1 MMNAPTTIPPLHI
14 LAAKIVTNEFD
25 GLPAT
30 DQPYYSNDEWLTA
43 AQCALD
49 GDYSEL
55 DFMLR
60 FEKAHAV
67 WVRKTEAFQ
76 MRWAEDCKTWF
87 DAIGVHQFPSGLG
100 VAA

>member
-1 MMNAPTTIPPLHI
+1 MNAPTTIPPLHI
-14 LAAKIVTNEFD
+14 LAAQIVTNDFD

-30 DQPYYSNDEWLTA
+30 DQCYYSNDEWLTA
-43 AQCALD
+43 AQYALD
-49 GDYSEL
+49 SSDWGEL

-67 WVRKTEAFQ
+67 WMRKTEAFQ
-76 MRWAEDCKTWF
+76 MRWAEDCQTWF
-87 DAIGVHQFPSGLG
+87 DAIGDHQFPSSLE